1 MVGYDD
7 AERLDDGLMRS
18 HAAWPASN
26 EIAAPEIAAPVA
38 RSVPIP
44 GIVNLPLRR
53 AYRALA
59 RALVEAFDAPTR
71 TDGGTDRLVRIA
83 VPLMG
88 VEPMDWLAAQTAR
101 PALYWRDRDGLRRIA
116 GIGAADR
123 LEVAPGTAPETVVA
137 EAARRLETAAEGA
150 RYFGGLRF
158 DGCAPVQ
165 KPWHD
170 FGAGWLILPR
180 FEVIEESGRQSLVC
194 NLYPG
199 RDRARAILA
208 ELDALSDAP
217 CTPAMPPLAR
227 RDRDAPARPGWS
239 DAVRAVTD
247 GIAGGEGWRKVVLA
261 RRTTLRCADD
271 VSPLGML
278 RSLAAGTPRCFHFHF
293 DPGGGAAFLGA
304 TPEQLFHRVGETVFS
319 EALAGTRPR
328 GADPAEDRALEA
340 ALVHSL
346 KDGHEHGL
354 VDAHVRAALAGVTSE
369 LDGEDT
375 VSVLK
380 LASVQHLVR
389 RMSGRLRE
397 GRGDAA
403 LMAALHPTPAVCGD
417 PPEAAVARIRALE
430 PFDRGWYAGPVGY
443 VGRDESR
450 FAVGIRSAVVEG
462 RSVSLFTGAGVVEG
476 SRPEEEW
483 RELEAK
489 LRGIWTG
496 PLV

>member
-7 AERLDDGLMRS
+7 AERLDGGLML
-18 HAAWPASN
+18 ADTAWPASD
-26 EIAAPEIAAPVA
+26 EIAAPAAPVA

-44 GIVNLPLRR
+44 GVVNLPLRR

-59 RALVEAFDAPTR
+59 RALADAFDAP
-71 TDGGTDRLVRIA
+71 DRGRGLVRIA
-83 VPLMG
+83 VPLVG
-88 VEPMDWLAAQTAR
+88 VEPIDWLAAQSAR

-123 LEVAPGTAPETVVA
+123 LEVTPGAAPETVVA
-137 EAARRLETAAEGA
+137 EAGRRLEAAPEGA

-158 DGCAPVQ
+158 DGHAPVRR
-165 KPWHD
+165 PWRD

-180 FEVIEESGRQSLVC
+180 FEVIEDAGRQSFVC
-194 NLYPG
+194 NVMPG
-199 RDRARAILA
+199 RDRARAVLA

-217 CTPAMPPLAR
+217 CAPPLPPLAR
-227 RDRDAPARPGWS
+227 RECDAPALPGWS
-239 DAVRAVTD
+239 DAVRAVTG
-247 GIAGGEGWRKVVLA
+247 GIARGEGWRKVVLA
-261 RRTTLRCADD
+261 RRTTLRCAER

-293 DPGGGAAFLGA
+293 DPGGGSAFLGA
-304 TPEQLFHRVGETVFS
+304 TPEQLFHRVGTTVHS

-328 GADPAEDRALEA
+328 GADAAEDRALEA
-340 ALVHSL
+340 ALVNSL
-346 KDGHEHGL
+346 KDGQEHGF
-354 VDAHVRAALAGVTSE
+354 VDAHVREALAGVTSD
-369 LDGEDT
+369 LAGEDA

-389 RMSGRLRE
+389 RMRGRLRE
-397 GRGDAA
+397 GCGDAA

-443 VGRDESR
+443 VGRAESR
-450 FAVGIRSAVVEG
+450 FAVGIRSAVVDG

-476 SRPEEEW
+476 SHPRDEW